1 MEKKVKIY
9 VEKHWLTGESCLF
22 MIENPFEKSALKT
35 KLSGLR
41 KKFVKNLEDRGFTVV
56 YSLDEVDDDTI
67 YLSMEP
73 TAISGAVV
81 GTKEYKELFDER
93 IAEAAGENFN
103 YPTTM
108 DLKDYFETP
117 FFPAVFKNEA
127 TNGGDDKFLIET
139 EEQVEK
145 IKEFYEK
152 YKDVEPYKTDFDF
165 VVFQQFLETPSDYK
179 TYLRV
184 LVGGNGEPIGA
195 SLKYSARTVS
205 RQDGYSLFENV
216 FLNPESEYYVGAKK
230 MFNYYSGGEN
240 INFPQPRYS
249 SEKQAVLKAHGFDPE
264 NLEIPV
270 EVLDVCRNIMHNC
283 NPELGVLCGMDFMLN
298 KNDGKW
304 YYLENQAFPA
314 VEEWA
319 SRKGVSIPGS
329 HTTKGYMKYLEIEL
343 QARGDALELAINENV
358 NQDTT
363 EKVLKKI

>member
-9 VEKHWLTGESCLF
+9 VEDHWLTGESCLF
-22 MIENPFEKSALKT
+22 MIENPFEKSALKS

-41 KKFVKNLEDRGFTVV
+41 KKFVKNLEDRGFTIV

-67 YLSMEP
+67 YLSMDP
-73 TAISGAVV
+73 TAISGAIA
-81 GTKEYKELFDER
+81 GTKEYKELFDKR
-93 IAEAAGENFN
+93 IAEAAGGNFN

-127 TNGGDDKFLIET
+127 TNGGDDKFLVET

-195 SLKYSARTVS
+195 SLKYSARAVS
-205 RQDGYSLFENV
+205 RQEGYSLFENV
-216 FLNPESEYYVGAKK
+216 FLNPESEYYIGAKK

-249 SEKQAVLKAHGFDPE
+249 SEKQAVLRAHGFDPE
-264 NLEIPV
+264 DPEIPV

-319 SRKGVSIPGS
+319 ARKGVSIPGS
-329 HTTKGYMKYLEIEL
+329 HTIKGYMKYLEIEL
-343 QARGDALELAINENV
+343 QARGDALELAINEKV